1 MYEIRLKHSATS
13 YISYVLSV
21 SVVYTF
27 ISALLKLPNQGS
39 YAKLSSH
46 VTNSDGRVKDFKPIG
61 AGIYMITFGRKRC
74 TEYSIHT
81 IYVYLIHY
89 FADTDGYYKAQNTEC
104 FYPECS
110 IVFRTKLGEHY
121 HVPLLLSPF
130 GYTTYRGS

>member
-1 MYEIRLKHSATS
+1 MTLYQKQED
-13 YISYVLSV
+13 
-21 SVVYTF
+21 
-27 ISALLKLPNQGS
+27 GS

-61 AGIYMITFGRKRC
+61 AGIYMITF
-74 TEYSIHT
+74 
-81 IYVYLIHY
+81 
-89 FADTDGYYKAQNTEC
+89 DTDGYYKAQNTEC

>member
-61 AGIYMITFGRKRC
+61 AGIYMITF
-74 TEYSIHT
+74 
-81 IYVYLIHY
+81 
-89 FADTDGYYKAQNTEC
+89 DTDGYYKAQNTEC